1 MADDEGTAMSSP
13 LLAASP
19 PLPLPPSPPSPRI
32 ASRKRTVSALGL
44 AAFSY
49 MLICAGPYGIED
61 TVSAAGPFPVLVA
74 IALIPI
80 VWGLPQVR
88 ACVCVCVCACCMHVC
103 FMCGCVCARS
113 VRVSAPEF
121 VCVLSLP
128 RVVSVCATAFTH
140 STRGSPGR
148 LSRRQSYQ
156 RSWT

>member
-88 ACVCVCVCACCMHVC
+88 ACVCVCVCVLYVC
-103 FMCGCVCARS
+103 VFYVWLCVCALC
-113 VRVSAPEF
+113 A
-121 VCVLSLP
+121 C
-128 RVVSVCATAFTH
+128 VCA
-140 STRGSPGR
+140 
-148 LSRRQSYQ
+148 
-156 RSWT
+156 